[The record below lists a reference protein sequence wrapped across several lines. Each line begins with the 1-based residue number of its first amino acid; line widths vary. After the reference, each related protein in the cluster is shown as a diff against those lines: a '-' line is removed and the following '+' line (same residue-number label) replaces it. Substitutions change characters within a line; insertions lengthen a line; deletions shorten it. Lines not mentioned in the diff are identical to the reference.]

1 MRGRGRGYLLK
12 GSGVLIILI
21 GLFFIWNSNSYKGK
35 GKSKIWNRL
44 MTNLRR
50 QNHGV
55 AGRLK

>member
-1 MRGRGRGYLLK
+1 
-12 GSGVLIILI
+12 LIILI
-21 GLFFIWNSNSYKGK
+21 NLFFIWNSNSYKGK
-35 GKSKIWNRL
+35 GKTKIWNRL